1 MAGYLR
7 KPAVFMLNLLIVSIM
22 VKPNKSIRALEA
34 KNKKL
39 TKELRASK
47 DRVNMLH
54 GHTDGLKFEIG
65 YLKDEIKEL
74 RDALSGAREIAF
86 AMVTHPRL
94 GQDTLLCQL
103 EPRLIQRIV
112 AMSYA

>member
-1 MAGYLR
+1 MQ
-7 KPAVFMLNLLIVSIM
+7 NLLIVSRM
-22 VKPNKSIRALEA
+22 VKPSKAVRALEA
-34 KNKKL
+34 KYKQVK
-39 TKELRASK
+39 KELRASK
-47 DRVNMLH
+47 DRMNMLD
-54 GHTDGLKFEIG
+54 GHTEGLKLEIS

>member
-1 MAGYLR
+1 MQ
-7 KPAVFMLNLLIVSIM
+7 NLLIVSRM
-22 VKPNKSIRALEA
+22 VKPSKAVRALEA
-34 KNKKL
+34 KYKQVK
-39 TKELRASK
+39 KELRASK

-74 RDALSGAREIAF
+74 RDALSGARETAF

-94 GQDTLLCQL
+94 GQETLLCQL